1 MTFLGIGPGELL
13 MIIILALVVVG
24 PERLPGMARQAG
36 RLLVTVRNWMQ
47 TSPDAAL
54 VLRARQEIEQELAQL
69 RLNLLEVQN
78 VRDEVIGVAK
88 QIDDAVSPIA
98 NLKPPSISDLLKPPT
113 EPTIAAGS
121 AGQVAADDGVLV
133 NPAGVPLVET
143 TPAGDAAPDDALV
156 NPAGVPLVET
166 TSAEDATP
174 NGVPTLVSPTN
185 GAQNGTI
192 HDEAGHNGADRPPTA
207 AEIEALGLRIQAVM
221 ADLFALQEQLKQR
234 GMLADDWSP
243 PSHTMQMPQPDAPVE
258 EANP

>member
-1 MTFLGIGPGELL
+1 MNFLGVGPGEVLL
-13 MIIILALVVVG
+13 IFILLLVVVG
-24 PERLPGMARQAG
+24 PERLPGLARSLG
-36 RLLVTVRNWMQ
+36 RNLVRVRNWMQ

-98 NLKPPSISDLLKPPT
+98 NIKPPSISDLLKPPA

-121 AGQVAADDGVLV
+121 TSQAAALAAEETAADPVLV
-133 NPAGVPLVET
+133 DPAGNPLVDT
-143 TPAGDAAPDDALV
+143 TPAEDAASDAAPEQA
-156 NPAGVPLVET
+156 PL
-166 TSAEDATP
+166 P
-174 NGVPTLVSPTN
+174 NGV
-185 GAQNGTI
+185 QNGMI
-192 HDEAGHNGADRPPTA
+192 HDEAAHDGADRPPTA
-207 AEIEALGLRIQAVM
+207 AEIETLGLRIQAVM

-234 GMLADDWSP
+234 GLLADSWNP

-258 EANP
+258 EANR

>member
-36 RLLVTVRNWMQ
+36 RILVRTRNWMQ

-69 RLNLLEVQN
+69 RVNLLEVQN

-88 QIDDAVSPIA
+88 QIDEAVSPINNIRA
-98 NLKPPSISDLLKPPT
+98 PSISDLLKPPA
-113 EPTIAAGS
+113 EQTIPAGS
-121 AGQVAADDGVLV
+121 QAIATPAEVPAAEPGLV
-133 NPAGVPLVET
+133 DPAGNPL
-143 TPAGDAAPDDALV
+143 A
-156 NPAGVPLVET
+156 ET
-166 TSAEDATP
+166 TSADHMEDDGATE
-174 NGVPTLVSPTN
+174 TAAAAAN
-185 GAQNGTI
+185 GAHNGTV
-192 HDEAGHNGADRPPTA
+192 HDEGAHNGADRPPTA

-234 GMLADDWSP
+234 GLLAGDWSP
-243 PSHTMQMPQPDAPVE
+243 PSHTMQMPQPDAPIE
-258 EANP
+258 EANG